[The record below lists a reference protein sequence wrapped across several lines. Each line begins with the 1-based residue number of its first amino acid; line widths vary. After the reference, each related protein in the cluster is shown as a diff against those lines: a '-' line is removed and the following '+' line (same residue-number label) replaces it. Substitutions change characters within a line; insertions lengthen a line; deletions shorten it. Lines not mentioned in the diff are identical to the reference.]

1 MEFINYCIEE
11 TELKNLSDKQLSL
24 LFIYVDRDRKDFDL
38 KKLYWMIIKEINR
51 RIEEEEKYE
60 ESIKF
65 KTWNTN

>member
-24 LFIYVDRDRKDFDL
+24 LFMYVDRDRKDFDL
-38 KKLYWMIIKEINR
+38 EKLYWMIIKEINR

>member
-1 MEFINYCIEE
+1 MEFLNYCIEE
-11 TELKNLSDKQLSL
+11 TELKNLSDKELSL
-24 LFIYVDRDRKDFDL
+24 LFMYVDRDRKDFDL
-38 KKLYWMIIKEINR
+38 EKLYWMLIREINQ

>member
-1 MEFINYCIEE
+1 MEFLNYCIEE

-24 LFIYVDRDRKDFDL
+24 LFMYVDRDRKDFDL
-38 KKLYWMIIKEINR
+38 KKIYWMIIKEINR

>member
-1 MEFINYCIEE
+1 MEFLNYCIEE
-11 TELKNLSDKQLSL
+11 TELKNLSNKQLSL
-24 LFIYVDRDRKDFDL
+24 LFMYVDRDRKDFDL

-51 RIEEEEKYE
+51 RIEDEEKYE

>member
-24 LFIYVDRDRKDFDL
+24 LFMYVDRDRKDFDL

>member
-1 MEFINYCIEE
+1 MEFLNYCIEE

-51 RIEEEEKYE
+51 SIEEEEKSKIGYY
-60 ESIKF
+60 I
-65 KTWNTN
+65 N

>member
-1 MEFINYCIEE
+1 MEFLNYCIEE

-24 LFIYVDRDRKDFDL
+24 LFMYVDRDRKDFDL

>member
-1 MEFINYCIEE
+1 MKFLNCIEE
-11 TELKNLSDKQLSL
+11 TALKDLSDKELSL

-38 KKLYWMIIKEINR
+38 EKLYWMIIKEINQ

>member
-1 MEFINYCIEE
+1 MEFLNYCIEE

>member
-1 MEFINYCIEE
+1 MEFLNYCIEE
-11 TELKNLSDKQLSL
+11 TELKNLSNKQLSL
-24 LFIYVDRDRKDFDL
+24 LFMYVDRDRKDFDL

>member
-24 LFIYVDRDRKDFDL
+24 LFIYIDRDRKDFDL